1 MMPAGFSIRALRR
14 QDAPELALAYDRNRG
29 HLAPWDPARP
39 PSFFT
44 AAGQAQLV
52 EQQLSEVQNRRL
64 LALVLVQGRS
74 IVGRVNLHS
83 IVRGPFCSAVLGY
96 WVDVEHQGRG
106 LATAGVD
113 EACQRAVL
121 LGLHRLEAST
131 LPANVASQAVLTH
144 SGFESFGFAP
154 HYLHIA
160 GRWQGCQLFQR
171 ILHDDPPVD
180 ALS

>member
-1 MMPAGFSIRALRR
+1 MMPAGFGIRALRR
-14 QDAPELALAYDRNRG
+14 QDAPELALAYDRNRA
-29 HLAPWDPARP
+29 HLAPWDPARA
-39 PSFFT
+39 PSFYT
-44 AAGQAQLV
+44 PTGQADLIDQQLV
-52 EQQLSEVQNRRL
+52 EVRARRL
-64 LALVLVQGRS
+64 LALVMVKGRT

-83 IVRGPFCSAVLGY
+83 IVLGPFCSAVLGY
-96 WVDVEHQGRG
+96 WVDAEHQRRG

-113 EACQRAVL
+113 EACQQAVL

-131 LPANVASQAVLTH
+131 LPSNVASQAVLAH

-171 ILHDDPPVD
+171 ILHDDPPVGVR
-180 ALS
+180 S